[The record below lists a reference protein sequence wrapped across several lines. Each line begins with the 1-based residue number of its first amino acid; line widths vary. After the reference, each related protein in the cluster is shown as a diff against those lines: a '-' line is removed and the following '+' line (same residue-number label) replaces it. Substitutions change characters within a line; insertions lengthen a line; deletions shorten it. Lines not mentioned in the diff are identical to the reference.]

1 MRLISIGNKRC
12 RNNGIS
18 ITVNQLREADEELQN
33 KFTIAKKYIS
43 TMQALRYLLHKHLHN
58 RKAIIYQLNE
68 FVDARE
74 TVFTHIS

>member
-1 MRLISIGNKRC
+1 
-12 RNNGIS
+12 
-18 ITVNQLREADEELQN
+18 
-33 KFTIAKKYIS
+33 
-43 TMQALRYLLHKHLHN
+43 MQALRYLLHKHLHN